1 MSLHSTIKDSPI
13 THGYL
18 FVSRKAHMPYGA
30 GARSQHNITINDW
43 DLHWIWFMYVY
54 NSHRALFTHKH
65 ISVGLLY
72 YVVTCYNESVLAL
85 LCFFFFC
92 CYYSLRRIA
101 HVHVEMNQ
109 FCFVQYMK
117 GHVGFFFASQTL
129 IKISYFW
136 VFLFPWCH
144 LYFYAIVNDRWIRIG
159 TEIQLHDS
167 IH

>member
-1 MSLHSTIKDSPI
+1 MLSPQRECYEHTNMGDKRKKKRRILSSIATKPMSLHSTIKDSPI

-85 LCFFFFC
+85 LCFFFLLLLLATTNRTCARGDEPILFR
-92 CYYSLRRIA
+92 SIHERSRR
-101 HVHVEMNQ
+101 
-109 FCFVQYMK
+109 
-117 GHVGFFFASQTL
+117 FFFCVTN
-129 IKISYFW
+129 I
-136 VFLFPWCH
+136 
-144 LYFYAIVNDRWIRIG
+144 D
-159 TEIQLHDS
+159 
-167 IH
+167 

>member
-1 MSLHSTIKDSPI
+1 MLSPQRECYEHTNMGDKRKKKRRILSSIATKPMSLHSTIKDSPI

-85 LCFFFFC
+85 LCFFFSAAITRYDESHMCTWRWTNFV
-92 CYYSLRRIA
+92 SFNTWKVTSVFFLRHKHWLR
-101 HVHVEMNQ
+101 
-109 FCFVQYMK
+109 
-117 GHVGFFFASQTL
+117 
-129 IKISYFW
+129 
-136 VFLFPWCH
+136 
-144 LYFYAIVNDRWIRIG
+144 
-159 TEIQLHDS
+159 
-167 IH
+167 